1 LAELRL
7 DGDTINLVGPRLT
20 TPGGPSEFRRSQRRL
35 ARLVFAS
42 DALALTVGIA
52 IAHITR
58 YVLLP
63 VPSGPGALDP
73 ERVRFSVFLFAVW
86 MFSLSVSR
94 TRDIK
99 MLDSGSR
106 QYQAVARA
114 SFNVF
119 AWLAITALVLR
130 ASPSRLFIAMA
141 GLLGLALLFLSRKA
155 WRTWVLQR
163 RFHGHLM
170 AKALVIGGVRSAQTM
185 TKRFSENAI
194 HGIRVV
200 GVWVPD
206 RIAGRSERIH
216 VGGVDVPVM
225 GTECELSDA
234 LTRDPVD
241 TVVVTDTEHLGHDG
255 MRELA
260 WALEGHNVDLL
271 VAPNVVDVAGPR
283 VHLEAHGNMPL
294 MYLSGPSYSRSRT
307 IVRGVFDRFFALM
320 VLVAASPVLILAALA
335 IRLSSKG
342 PIFYRSE
349 RIGAHGVAFEMFKF
363 RTMVLDADQVRE
375 ELVKHDI
382 GAGPLFKLRD
392 DPRVT
397 PVGRLLRRFSID
409 EIPQFYNVLRG
420 DMSVVG
426 PRPPLRSEVD
436 TYDETVMRRLLIKQ
450 GITGLWQVSG
460 RSDLSWEDSVRLDI
474 DYVENW
480 SMLRDLQIIAQT
492 LRAVLRRDGAY

>member
-1 LAELRL
+1 MTDA
-7 DGDTINLVGPRLT
+7 V
-20 TPGGPSEFRRSQRRL
+20 
-35 ARLVFAS
+35 
-42 DALALTVGIA
+42 ALAVA
-52 IAHITR
+52 IGVAHVAR
-58 YVLLP
+58 YALI
-63 VPSGPGALDP
+63 PGRAGA
-73 ERVRFSVFLFAVW
+73 SVSNRYLVAGSICLFLVW
-86 MFSLSVSR
+86 MIALSVSR
-94 TRDIK
+94 TRNSKI
-99 MLDSGSR
+99 LDSGAR

-114 SFNVF
+114 SFAVF
-119 AWLAITALVLR
+119 GWTAIVALVFR
-130 ASPSRLFIAMA
+130 IHPPRLFIGIA
-141 GLLGLALLFLSRKA
+141 GVLGVSLLFLGRRA
-155 WRTWVLQR
+155 WRAWVMSR
-163 RFHGHLM
+163 RARGSFL
-170 AKALVIGGVRSAQTM
+170 ASALVIGGVRSAQGM
-185 TKRFSENAI
+185 MQRFVADPV
-194 HGIRVV
+194 HGLRVV

-206 RIAGRSERIH
+206 RVAGRSERIH
-216 VGGVDVPVM
+216 VGDADVPVM
-225 GTECELSDA
+225 GTETSLEEA
-234 LTRDPVD
+234 LAFDEVD

-307 IVRGVFDRFFALM
+307 IGRAVFDRCFALL
-320 VLVAASPVLILAALA
+320 VLVAASPVLILAAMA
-335 IRLSSKG
+335 IRLTSLG

-349 RIGAHGVAFEMFKF
+349 RIGTHGVPFEMFKF
-363 RTMVLDADQVRE
+363 RTMVRDADQYRE
-375 ELVKHDI
+375 ELVKHNI
-382 GAGPLFKLRD
+382 GAGPLFKMRD

-397 PVGRLLRRFSID
+397 PIGRILRRFSID

-426 PRPPLRSEVD
+426 PRPPLRAEVD

-480 SMLRDLQIIAQT
+480 SMMRDLQIIVQT
-492 LRAVLRRDGAY
+492 LRAVLRRHGAY